1 MATSTAATV
10 VTPEIVIAEPRNVTW
25 GNFSITETEPG
36 VFTLT
41 GSGLD
46 MLSDE
51 DREDLTSLLA
61 VWKYGM
67 VDGDGTSPDAWSE
80 EKLQSARAWLAE
92 HRGE

>member
-25 GNFSITETEPG
+25 GNFSVAETEPG

-41 GSGLD
+41 GPGLD
-46 MLSDE
+46 ILSEE
-51 DREDLTSLLA
+51 DREDLTSMLS
-61 VWKYGM
+61 VWKYGL
-67 VDGDGTSPDAWSE
+67 VDGDGTSPSAWSP
-80 EKLQSARAWLAE
+80 EKLASARAWLAE